1 MLTHFQSNKTLL
13 LACACACASLLAYAL
28 YLQHVQGLAPCPLC
42 VMQRYAFIA
51 VMVGCL
57 AGAFSKHRV
66 FGAAYG
72 LFCALVGGGIAAYHL
87 WVKAHPS
94 VSCGIDPL
102 ETALNKI
109 WPALWLPSVFN
120 ADGLCSAVHE
130 PILGLSIPQWS
141 LVWFIALAIACG
153 WVLIKPEKNSRRS

>member
-1 MLTHFQSNKTLL
+1 MRLTHKNILSLCAA
-13 LACACACASLLAYAL
+13 ACFGVLGYAL

-51 VMVGCL
+51 IAVGCL
-57 AGAFSKHRV
+57 VAVFSKRRV
-66 FGAAYG
+66 FGA
-72 LFCALVGGGIAAYHL
+72 LFAMLAAIVGTGIASYHL
-87 WVKAHPS
+87 WVKAHPA

-109 WPALWLPSVFN
+109 WPAQWLPSVFN
-120 ADGLCSAVHE
+120 ADGLCSAVHD

-141 LVWFIALAIACG
+141 WVWFVLLAMACAF
-153 WVLIKPEKNSRRS
+153 VLIKKEKN